1 MIVPTNRLLFW
12 FAAIAL
18 PFSALGALHAE
29 AMLLS
34 IALIAALL
42 VIAVVD
48 AALALGSL
56 DEVSLQLPPL
66 LRFSKERGGVIEV
79 TVKNPSRQ
87 ARRLRIGLP
96 LPPEIASAQDD
107 MVVTLPA
114 KAEQSRLA
122 WACRPL
128 RRGKFH
134 LRQCYLESPSRLG
147 FWNVRRTVPAP
158 CELRVYPNLLT
169 ERKDLAALFLRRGVM
184 GVHAQRQ
191 IGKGRD
197 FEKLRDYVPGDSF
210 DEIHWKATARHGRPV
225 TKVFQIERTQE
236 VYVIIDASRLSAR
249 RVASEGGEAV
259 ARNQSP
265 VISGEKGQAKETS
278 ASLNTDDGLLN
289 TGATVLE
296 RFLTAALILGQA
308 AEQQGDLFGLL
319 TFSDRVETFLR
330 AKNGKAHYA
339 ACRDA
344 IYTLEPRPIT
354 PDFDEISAFIRT
366 RLRRRA
372 LLVFL
377 TSLDDP
383 VLAESFIR
391 NMALL
396 SGQHLVLVN
405 MIKPPDADPLFSR
418 PDVSE
423 LDDIYRHLGGHLQWH
438 SLRELEKVLQRR
450 GVRFSLLAN
459 EHLASDLVSQYIGV
473 KQRQLL

>member
-18 PFSALGALHAE
+18 PFSALGALYAE

-34 IALIAALL
+34 VALIAAML
-42 VIAVVD
+42 VVAVVD
-48 AALALGSL
+48 AALALGSV
-56 DEVSLQLPPL
+56 DSVSLQLPPL
-66 LRFSKERGGVIEV
+66 LRFSKERAGVIEV

-96 LPPEIASAQDD
+96 LPPEIACTQDD
-107 MVVTLPA
+107 VVVTLPA
-114 KAEQSRLA
+114 EAEQSRLE
-122 WACRPL
+122 WKCQPL
-128 RRGKFH
+128 RRGNFH
-134 LRQCYLESPSRLG
+134 LHRGYLESPSRLG
-147 FWNVRRTVPAP
+147 FWNVRRTVPVQ

-169 ERKDLAALFLRRGVM
+169 ERKDLAALFLRRGAL
-184 GVHAQRQ
+184 GVHARRQ

-249 RVASEGGEAV
+249 KVAQGVAS
-259 ARNQSP
+259 NQSS
-265 VISGEKGQAKETS
+265 VVSGLSDNAKGRESST
-278 ASLNTDDGLLN
+278 LN
-289 TGATVLE
+289 TGTTVLE

-354 PDFDEISAFIRT
+354 PDFDEISSFIRT

-377 TSLDDP
+377 TSLEDP

-423 LDDIYRHLGGHLQWH
+423 IDDIYRHLGGHLQWH